1 MPKVTQDYEWLKKSD
16 ALCKWNDSAIEDY
29 DEEDREIVK
38 QQTYEIISIVYEDD
52 SETIYDD
59 TIILIGNQY
68 SEVEVYASELEEVD
82 DMQKQLVSEIN
93 KVGELCTEMTDSIN
107 SIRNIVGFNKMENK
121 KTFIDNEEVT
131 SEMLDE
137 WFQMVEKIKHFCIF

>member
-16 ALCKWNDSAIEDY
+16 ALCKWNDPAIEDY
-29 DEEDREIVK
+29 DDEDREFMK
-38 QQTYEIISIVYEDD
+38 LQTYEIISIVYEDD
-52 SETIYDD
+52 TETIYDD
-59 TIILIGNQY
+59 TIILIGNQD
-68 SEVEVYASELEEVD
+68 SEIEVYASELEEVD
-82 DMQKQLVSEIN
+82 DMQIQLISEIN
-93 KVGELCTEMTDSIN
+93 KVGELCTEMTDNIN